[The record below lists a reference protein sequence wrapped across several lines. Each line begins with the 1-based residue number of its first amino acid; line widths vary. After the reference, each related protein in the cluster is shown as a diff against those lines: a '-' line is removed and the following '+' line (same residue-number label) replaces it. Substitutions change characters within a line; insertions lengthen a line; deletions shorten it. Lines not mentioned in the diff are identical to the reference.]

1 MEEQL
6 KDFLESKRISKPLKL
21 KIQNFSEKPPG
32 GEETPPNEGAKSEGE
47 ETPPADKT
55 FTQSELDSH
64 VSKAVNTALE
74 NRDTKHKKEMQQAIN
89 DAIAEKERLSKLSEK
104 ERKEE
109 QMTQREKEIADKEA
123 EINRKV
129 LRSEAVDDL
138 QKKQLPSEFAD
149 FLLGEDAEKTLNNIN
164 TFKKTFDEAVNAAV
178 KEKLRQETP
187 PAGSGK
193 VSNKQPSVAD
203 LAKENRIIN

>member
-1 MEEQL
+1 MGEQL

-21 KIQNFSEKPPG
+21 KIQNFSEKPPE
-32 GEETPPNEGAKSEGE
+32 GEETPPTGEGKPEGE

-74 NRDTKHKKEMQQAIN
+74 NRDVKHKKEMQQAID

-109 QMTQREKEIADKEA
+109 QMTQREKEIAEREA
-123 EINRKV
+123 EIERKV

-149 FLLGEDAEKTLNNIN
+149 FLLGEDAEKTLDNIN
-164 TFKKTFDEAVNAAV
+164 TFKKTFDEAVNASV
-178 KEKLRQETP
+178 KEKLRQDTP